1 MQVIMDTAITMN
13 ELHSDYENDELHSNG
28 NNELHSD
35 HDVDSFAGDA
45 LEK

>member
-1 MQVIMDTAITMN
+1 MQVIMDTAITTN
-13 ELHSDYENDELHSNG
+13 ELHSDHENDELHSDYD
-28 NNELHSD
+28 NELHSD